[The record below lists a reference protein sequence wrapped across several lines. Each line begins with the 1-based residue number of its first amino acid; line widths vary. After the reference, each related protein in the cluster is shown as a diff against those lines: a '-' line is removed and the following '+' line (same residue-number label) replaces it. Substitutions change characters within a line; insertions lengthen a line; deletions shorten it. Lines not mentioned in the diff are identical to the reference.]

1 MAPVHVK
8 MKDAFSAETLALI
21 EEKLPDN
28 LGSDWLSDLWLSFSP
43 TFELNLDPLTREEI
57 GTPEEATVAVWCYGA
72 NGPPGLGCSLKQE
85 RIIRAMNSARTASN
99 PISGI
104 SKETNEY

>member
-1 MAPVHVK
+1 

-21 EEKLPDN
+21 EEKIPDN

-57 GTPEEATVAVWCYGA
+57 GTPKEATVAVWSSLQRQCFSKKSLLGRKYGIDA
-72 NGPPGLGCSLKQE
+72 IVFL
-85 RIIRAMNSARTASN
+85 ARRW
-99 PISGI
+99 PRFR
-104 SKETNEY
+104 